1 MVDNY
6 NTELILNNIKSKF
19 VSTNNVEVLSEN
31 FPKVPDD
38 IEIIS
43 FLGQGNRANVY
54 KAKLD
59 TLDVV
64 VKAYKPDVIE
74 KYRHKYKV
82 DIAEYEYG
90 RNCALREIS
99 EIERFIAKPYRVYAA
114 ESGYAHSIVQQFVE
128 GTILENLIEQLGH
141 LPQELLDSGYRIVRA
156 AEQRG
161 IHDLDISVGNLMAN
175 KVNGIWEPILYDFN
189 IMPQYLYPP
198 NPIVGIAFKTGIRK
212 KSFRDYRSLRN
223 WYRRGKQKWWL
234 GRN

>member
-1 MVDNY
+1 M
-6 NTELILNNIKSKF
+6 SK
-19 VSTNNVEVLSEN
+19 NNVNVLLEPL
-31 FPKVPDD
+31 PKVPDD

-43 FLGQGNRANVY
+43 FLGKGNRANVY
-54 KAKLD
+54 KAKLGA
-59 TLDVV
+59 LDVV
-64 VKAYKPDVIE
+64 VKVYKPEVIE
-74 KYRHKYKV
+74 KYHQKYKV

-90 RNCALREIS
+90 RNRALRELN
-99 EIERFIAKPYRVYAA
+99 EIKRFIAEPYRVYTA

-128 GTILENLIEQLGH
+128 GTILEHLIEQLGH

-156 AEQRG
+156 AEQHG

-198 NPIVGIAFKTGIRK
+198 NLIVALAFKTGIRK
-212 KSFRDYRSLRN
+212 KSFRDYRSLHN